1 MPDLL
6 VMWQQCKSI
15 SRSGVFITFPGNC
28 RAALTFYQSCF
39 GGMLHFDVFEKVLD
53 DFTETPVII
62 GSLVSDRLII
72 HGSDLVH
79 NEGRKI
85 GNHVSIFLPCRNVE
99 ERSSFG
105 EKLAVNNGWLQ
116 TIDQEAQILLE
127 VTDAFQVN
135 WILSLR

>member
-1 MPDLL
+1 
-6 VMWQQCKSI
+6 
-15 SRSGVFITFPGNC
+15 
-28 RAALTFYQSCF
+28 
-39 GGMLHFDVFEKVLD
+39 MLHFDVFEKVLD

-85 GNHVSIFLPCRNVE
+85 GNHVSILLPCRNVE

-105 EKLAVNNGWLQ
+105 EKLAANNGWLQ
-116 TIDQEAQILLE
+116 TKDQEAQILLE

-135 WILSLR
+135 WVLSLR

>member
-1 MPDLL
+1 
-6 VMWQQCKSI
+6 
-15 SRSGVFITFPGNC
+15 
-28 RAALTFYQSCF
+28 
-39 GGMLHFDVFEKVLD
+39 MLHFDVFEKVLD

-85 GNHVSIFLPCRNVE
+85 GNHISIFLPCRNVE
-99 ERSSFG
+99 ERSSIG
-105 EKLAVNNGWLQ
+105 EKLAANNGWLQ
-116 TIDQEAQILLE
+116 TKDQEAQILLE